1 MRVIRR
7 VLITRHPHPPP
18 VRYPGVEPR
27 FPVTDRI
34 ESRILMIRGQ
44 KVMLD
49 SDLADLYG
57 VEVRTLNQAVRRNLS
72 RFPGDFMFQLT
83 DEENESLRSQ
93 FVILKAGR
101 GRHRKYPPYAFT
113 EQGVAMLSSVL
124 RSSRAILVNVEIMRT
139 FVRLRR
145 LLIANADLARK
156 LEELESKYDARFK
169 VVFEAIRD
177 LMAPAPTS
185 QRPIGFG
192 PWPAKKM

>member
-1 MRVIRR
+1 MVKFHLGSHLRPAHR
-7 VLITRHPHPPP
+7 
-18 VRYPGVEPR
+18 RYPIVEPR
-27 FPVTDRI
+27 PLVTDRI
-34 ESRILMIRGQ
+34 ESRILLIRGQ

-57 VEVRTLNQAVRRNLS
+57 VEVRTLNQAVRRNLA

-83 DEENESLRSQ
+83 DEENGALRSQ
-93 FVILKAGR
+93 SVILKVGR
-101 GRHRKYPPYAFT
+101 GHHRKYPPYAFT

-124 RSSRAILVNVEIMRT
+124 RSPRAILVNVEIMRT

-145 LLIANADLARK
+145 LLVANADLARK

-169 VVFEAIRD
+169 VVFEAIRE
-177 LMAPAPTS
+177 LMAPSPSS

-192 PWPAKKM
+192 PWPAKK